1 MLVVYRPGMQ
11 SVGGRLYNERIAKLR
26 ANLADPLLVTFL
38 PNIRY
43 LTGFTGS
50 SAYVLVT
57 PDRFVFVT
65 DGLEAEF
72 VSKLLQDFTQAAAA
86 GTLAINSET
95 QPSQHA

>member
-1 MLVVYRPGMQ
+1 MLVSFRPKQLLRMKAIVNVQ
-11 SVGGRLYNERIAKLR
+11 GRDRPVVLHAVQHVFYPPVE
-26 ANLADPLLVTFL
+26 LAAWPEGED
-38 PNIRY
+38 
-43 LTGFTGS
+43 G
-50 SAYVLVT
+50 
-57 PDRFVFVT
+57 PDRRSRFVFVT